1 VKGFTLVEMMV
12 VLVVAAIVVA
22 IAYPVFSTA
31 KLSAKETVSVSN
43 MRQLHT
49 AIELYRQ
56 DYQGSIYGT
65 VEAMGL
71 PPELLNLPKSVQLRP
86 PLAPP
91 NFGYYYNPVE
101 TKFDHRHPT
110 WAQYTEREGEKAVL
124 LMDFWFTPGILALKP
139 QYYMDANRSL
149 KRMGITLGGKI
160 LRKTGSGGLDLDW
173 WDR

>member
-1 VKGFTLVEMMV
+1 MKGFTLVEMMV

-71 PPELLNLPKSVQLRP
+71 PPELLNLPKAVQIRP

-91 NFGYYYNPVE
+91 NHGYYYNPVE
-101 TKFDHRHPT
+101 TKFDHRYPT

-124 LMDFWFTPGILALKP
+124 LMDFWFTPGILSLKP
-139 QYYMDANRSL
+139 DYYMDANRSM
-149 KRMGITLGGKI
+149 KRLGITLGGKI
-160 LRKTGSGGLDLDW
+160 LRKTGSGGLNLDW